1 MNLRSWFRLFGFLF
15 LVAGS
20 GLAQTVGALGNGTSS
35 RATSLGGATVATIT
49 SPLEA
54 MQSNPAGLA
63 ELHAISRGEAWLRL
77 NSGELFRLHQQGL
90 TRIS

>member
-1 MNLRSWFRLFGFLF
+1 MKQLRGFLFTRWFHILNRGPMNLRSSFRLFGFLF

-20 GLAQTVGALGNGTSS
+20 GFAQTVGALGNGTSS

-63 ELHAISRGEAWLRL
+63 
-77 NSGELFRLHQQGL
+77 N
-90 TRIS
+90 